1 MKTKKAF
8 TLIELLVVISIIA
21 LLIGILL
28 PALGAARQTARRMQ
42 NSTQIRGIHSGLV
55 LYAQTNGGFYPGFDQ
70 NGTLQFNNQQ
80 DGDLALAAGTMN
92 NGGTDVAG
100 SDVAGRYFQL
110 LSGDYFTGEYAICP
124 VDEKLQWTTG
134 EVDSAN
140 YSYAMLGIADNN
152 KEARVEWKETTNT
165 QAIVMSDRA
174 STTSDP
180 YSSVWDENKWIGTLG
195 WNDNHV
201 EFRISHKDLVTK
213 YGKTVNDGSFAD
225 NIFENAGSRP
235 DAFLVS
241 SGDSTL

>member
-55 LYAQTNGGFYPGFDQ
+55 LFAQTNGGFYPGFDQ
-70 NGTLQFNNQQ
+70 NGNLLFNNQ
-80 DGDLALAAGTMN
+80 GNGELGLALS
-92 NGGTDVAG
+92 NGSTDQNGDFVEP
-100 SDVAGRYFQL
+100 RYYQL
-110 LSGDYFTGEYAICP
+110 LSGDYFTGEYAISP
-124 VDEKLQWTTG
+124 VDEKIQWTTG
-134 EVDSAN
+134 TVDSEN
-140 YSYAMLGIADNN
+140 YSYAMLAISTGN

-174 STTSDP
+174 TSTGDP
-180 YSSVWDENKWIGTLG
+180 HSSVWDENKWIGTLG

-213 YGKTVNDGSFAD
+213 YGKTVNDGTFAD

-235 DAFLVS
+235 DAWLVS
-241 SGDSTL
+241 SGNETL

>member
-55 LYAQTNGGFYPGFDQ
+55 LFAQTNGGFYPGFDQ
-70 NGTLQFNNQQ
+70 NGNLLFNNQ
-80 DGDLALAAGTMN
+80 GNGNLSLAAMN
-92 NGGTDVAG
+92 NGGTSTTGDN
-100 SDVAGRYFQL
+100 VAGRYYQL
-110 LSGDYFTGEYAICP
+110 LSGDYFTGEYAISP
-124 VDEKLQWTTG
+124 VDEKEQWTTG
-134 EVDSAN
+134 EVESNN
-140 YSYAMLGIADNN
+140 YSYAMLNISNSN

-174 STTSDP
+174 TNTTDP

-213 YGKTVNDGSFAD
+213 YGKTVNDGNFAD
-225 NIFENAGSRP
+225 NIFEDAGGRP
-235 DAFLVS
+235 DAHMIS
-241 SGDSTL
+241 DGTGTL